1 MILLILSPKKRRS
14 LQTIEQLSKDTDQLA
29 KETEEK
35 QDFYLPTKSNSFRL
49 TAMKKQNDTE
59 TLDGTLKLLAEKKS
73 PFNEII
79 LFIMFIDLP
88 TICSLPSAVFLPQQ
102 QTELFL

>member
-35 QDFYLPTKSNSFRL
+35 QDFYLLTKSNSFRL

-59 TLDGTLKLLAEKKS
+59 TLDGTLKLLAEEKS

-79 LFIMFIDLP
+79 LFIMFIDLL
-88 TICSLPSAVFLPQQ
+88 TFCSLPSAVFLPKQ

>member
-79 LFIMFIDLP
+79 LFIMFIDLL
-88 TICSLPSAVFLPQQ
+88 TFCFLPSAVFLPQQ